1 MLALIGAVSIQTAV
15 REAASC
21 SVPVFRYALERWKPD
36 PYKGIFIHRGP
47 ITEKDRALLDQ
58 LNEIVLNPECPVNL
72 RVREVEPSAFSE
84 KRLRDLLKGPIPEK
98 LPVLAVWYPDQMGKT
113 PPLWIVELT
122 PSTLS
127 ALTYSPK
134 RRLLAESL
142 INGKSIVW
150 VFVPSG
156 NAEKDRR
163 ATALIRKEL
172 DLALRSLE
180 KMPPF
185 YLSGTSGKKLSYDF
199 QILTLSRTDPEER
212 FLLDMLLKSEEELD
226 MHRDEPMVL
235 PVFGRGRLLA
245 CLYGEHISERNLQG
259 AVSFLAAS
267 CSCDTKSLHPGI
279 DLLIG
284 APWDRAVLEYY
295 SDNTPEPQLT
305 GVMPGPSSEPP
316 RTPTGPIRLD
326 EAERGPDPL
335 SAYGITLGSIAAV
348 VLIAGIILSNRRK
361 RD

>member
-1 MLALIGAVSIQTAV
+1 MGAVLIQAAL

-36 PYKGIFIHRGP
+36 PYKGIFIYRGS
-47 ITEKDRALLDQ
+47 ISESDRALLDQ
-58 LNEIVLNPECPVNL
+58 LNAIVMNPECPVNL
-72 RVREVEPSAFSE
+72 RIREVEPSAFSE

-113 PPLWIVELT
+113 PPLWMVQLT
-122 PSTLS
+122 PSTLK

-134 RRLLAESL
+134 RQALAESL
-142 INGKSIVW
+142 INGESIVW

-156 NAEKDRR
+156 NDQKDGQAMDLLRR
-163 ATALIRKEL
+163 EL
-172 DLALRSLE
+172 DRALRMLE

-185 YLSGTSGKKLSYDF
+185 YLSGTSGKKLTYGF
-199 QILTLSRTDPEER
+199 KILTLSRTDPEER

-226 MHRDEPMVL
+226 KHTGEPMVL

-305 GVMPGPSSEPP
+305 GVLPGPSEPSQQ
-316 RTPTGPIRLD
+316 RAEPINLD
-326 EAERGPDPL
+326 EAGKGPSPL
-335 SAYGITLGSIAAV
+335 ASYGITLGLAAAV
-348 VLIAGIILSNRRK
+348 VLIAGFILGNRRK
-361 RD
+361 REG